1 MKLTMTEAAC
11 TMYEKRHSASRRWDV
26 LALALHLKTP
36 EFSHYSFIYSQ
47 RSDCGLPICPVMDFS
62 WLFISLSQW
71 VNVAKSWGVWQS
83 SCSSQADIRRQQGL
97 WEKANIQTKP
107 RCGTETARG
116 KARASGKKTK
126 IFFNLIHLISAY
138 VLGHKELNKII
149 AQENLVKEDEREIWG
164 HVEQIDV
171 HLELDSQTTLYLSRL
186 LSAFK

>member
-11 TMYEKRHSASRRWDV
+11 RMYEKRHSAFQKWKL
-26 LALALHLKTP
+26 LALALHLNTP

-47 RSDCGLPICPVMDFS
+47 RSDCGQPICPVMNFS
-62 WLFISLSQW
+62 WLLISLSQW
-71 VNVAKSWGVWQS
+71 VSVTKSWGVWQS

-116 KARASGKKTK
+116 KARASGKKK
-126 IFFNLIHLISAY
+126 KFFNLIHLISAY
-138 VLGHKELNKII
+138 VWRHKERNKII
-149 AQENLVKEDEREIWG
+149 AQENLVKENEWEIWG
-164 HVEQIDV
+164 HVEQIDI
-171 HLELDSQTTLYLSRL
+171 HLELDSQTTLYLSGL